1 MYKVMRE
8 KEKRNNPMP
17 EVRGSGMGPG
27 AGCMGKRARRWK
39 VCVQVGGTP
48 LGNTLQAKAQ
58 GRSSH
63 PVQGTVSGLVE
74 QNDRRLEHTGGWAR
88 PWRALNVRP
97 ASSTCNFYKGIVL
110 RADKRHFMP
119 VTYPNAREKYLHH
132 ASG

>member
-1 MYKVMRE
+1 MAWG
-8 KEKRNNPMP
+8 P
-17 EVRGSGMGPG
+17 ERDAWGRGQGDGR
-27 AGCMGKRARRWK
+27 C
-39 VCVQVGGTP
+39 VCRLGGTP
-48 LGNTLQAKAQ
+48 LGNTPQAKAQ